1 MDILVVNG
9 GQWAATR
16 THALYDFYNTDQVEG
31 MIQAYDVLPVRVL
44 RSAHLLRSGAR
55 SSTLEA
61 VAAPTVAEC
70 LKTAAREVL
79 PVNK

>member
-31 MIQAYDVLPVRVL
+31 MIQAFANDVLPVRVL
-44 RSAHLLRSGAR
+44 RSARLLRDR
-55 SSTLEA
+55 STLEGESRLWLHPLLQNA
-61 VAAPTVAEC
+61 
-70 LKTAAREVL
+70 
-79 PVNK
+79 

>member
-31 MIQAYDVLPVRVL
+31 MIQAFANDVLPVRVL
-44 RSAHLLRSGAR
+44 KLCCLGLVALLKMLLRLHPLMQNA
-55 SSTLEA
+55 
-61 VAAPTVAEC
+61 
-70 LKTAAREVL
+70 
-79 PVNK
+79 

>member
-31 MIQAYDVLPVRVL
+31 MIQAFANDVLPVRVL
-44 RSAHLLRSGAR
+44 RSAHLLRPGAR
-55 SSTLEA
+55 STLED
-61 VAAPTVAEC
+61 VTQAAPTDAN
-70 LKTAAREVL
+70 A
-79 PVNK
+79 